1 MPNTRRPDQ
10 MSEAYK
16 GRTCYG
22 GWDLGAVSD
31 LTAWALL
38 FPDDSDGYDVLM
50 RFWAPESDLPA
61 LDKRTAGM
69 ASVWVR
75 DGWLTLTPGDV
86 TDYGYVEKRILMIW
100 TFSTCRPSAM
110 TVERHSGGER
120 LAGGRSGR

>member
-1 MPNTRRPDQ
+1 MGKPERRISGVAGESGEELAGTARQLPPPALRHSHEAVRTVPDIGILGSQLRCRIHVADQ

-61 LDKRTAGM
+61 LG
-69 ASVWVR
+69 
-75 DGWLTLTPGDV
+75 
-86 TDYGYVEKRILMIW
+86 
-100 TFSTCRPSAM
+100 
-110 TVERHSGGER
+110 
-120 LAGGRSGR
+120 